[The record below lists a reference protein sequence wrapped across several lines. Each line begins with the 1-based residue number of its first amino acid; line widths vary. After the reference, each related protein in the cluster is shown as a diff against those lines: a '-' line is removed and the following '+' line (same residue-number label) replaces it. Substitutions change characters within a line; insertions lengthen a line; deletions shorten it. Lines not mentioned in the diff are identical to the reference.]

1 MLSNDYFLINS
12 LSLPQFDSIDELSEL
27 TGLSTR
33 LLFCL
38 SKKTDRYYKS
48 KRIPKK
54 DGGERIIHIPSFT
67 MRTVQKWI
75 LVNILNKILPSNQSM
90 AFRKGAEFGNKQNA
104 IHHMKTLY
112 GLTIDIKDFFPSISE
127 DKVHTIFSDLGYNA
141 FSSTILTNL
150 CTLNGILPQGS
161 VCSPALSNLVCT
173 TLDKRLNGLCEKNGI
188 LYTRYADD
196 MYFSCDNK
204 ILLLGYEKIIRQI
217 IEDEGFT
224 INSKKV
230 HYHTPSN
237 KKIITGITVVQDSKN
252 DKCELKAPKEF
263 KRKIRAEIFQSI
275 MTGNY
280 DSKNHIIGEIS
291 YVIYV
296 ERNNSFDYIKSI
308 KNYINNTA
316 PKIKFYPEL
325 VQQFNSN
332 LFFDDIQQIT
342 ADSIDSYSENDLE
355 LLMTLRRER
364 IEYLKKICSE
374 DICHYEGWPEINNQ
388 LDTDIEMPF

>member
-1 MLSNDYFLINS
+1 MLSNNYFLINS
-12 LSLPQFDSIDELSEL
+12 LSLPQFDTIDELSEL

-54 DGGERIIHIPSFT
+54 SGGDRIIHIPSFT

-75 LVNILNKILPSNQSM
+75 LVNILNKILPSDQSM
-90 AFRKGAEFGNKQNA
+90 AFRKGSEFGNKQNA

-127 DKVHTIFSDLGYNA
+127 KKVHTIFSDLGYNA

-150 CTLNGILPQGS
+150 CTLNGVLPQGS

-173 TLDKRLNGLCEKNGI
+173 TLDKRLNGLCEKRGI

-204 ILLLGYEKIIRQI
+204 ILLLRCEKIIRRI

-237 KKIITGITVVQDSKN
+237 RKIVTGITVVQNNKN
-252 DKCELKAPKEF
+252 DKCELKASKEL
-263 KRKIRAEIFQSI
+263 KRKIRSEIFKSI

-280 DSKNHIIGEIS
+280 DSKNHIIGEIT
-291 YVIYV
+291 YVKYV
-296 ERNNSFDYIKSI
+296 ENNNSFDYFNSI
-308 KNYINNTA
+308 KNYINKVA
-316 PKIKFYPEL
+316 QKIRFYPEL

-332 LFFDDIQQIT
+332 LFYDVKPIT
-342 ADSIDSYSENDLE
+342 AECIDSYPEEDLQLLLE
-355 LLMTLRRER
+355 LRDER
-364 IEYLKKICSE
+364 IEYLKKIGSE
-374 DICHYEGWPEINNQ
+374 DICHYDGWPDINNQ
-388 LDTDIEMPF
+388 LDTDIELPF